1 MRNCCWKYIIL
12 ILLPAFNLIAQDY
25 SWWNE
30 THQWDGQSHWS
41 SYMKVSPALWVQMPF
56 QSFCRKNDS

>member
-12 ILLPAFNLIAQDY
+12 IPLPAFNLIAQDY

-41 SYMKVSPALWVQMPF
+41 SYMKVSPAFKEPNGEGVRRT
-56 QSFCRKNDS
+56 SAVA